1 MNAEA
6 IARLLQLLLAS
17 RANENDIMA
26 KLQGLLGQTAD
37 STKPD
42 PTDEEWADLESRA
55 KSLHDRIQAA

>member
-6 IARLLQLLLAS
+6 IARLLQLLLAARS
-17 RANENDIMA
+17 NEHDILT
-26 KLQGLLGQTAD
+26 KLQGLLGQTASPD
-37 STKPD
+37 MPD

>member
-17 RANENDIMA
+17 RANENDILA
-26 KLQGLLGQTAD
+26 KLQGLMGQTANPD
-37 STKPD
+37 EPD
-42 PTDEEWADLESRA
+42 PTDEDWANLESRA

>member
-6 IARLLQLLLAS
+6 IARLLQLLLAARS
-17 RANENDIMA
+17 SEHDILA
-26 KLQGLLGQTAD
+26 KLRGLLGQTANPD
-37 STKPD
+37 VPD

>member
-6 IARLLQLLLAS
+6 IARLLQLLLAARS
-17 RANENDIMA
+17 SEHDILA
-26 KLQGLLGQTAD
+26 KLQGLMGQTANPD
-37 STKPD
+37 APD

>member
-6 IARLLQLLLAS
+6 IAQLLQLLLAV

-26 KLQGLLGQTAD
+26 KLQGLMGQTANPNV
-37 STKPD
+37 PD